1 MYMPKI
7 SQKLLMII
15 LRYLLLLFCDVCLCL
30 VIEHYYFHSSVSKF
44 RVIKQSSF
52 CKEKYKIWN
61 TESNLYFPEK
71 FQWIHLSFKFDQF
84 KLVATHVAPSSSTS
98 TIMWSYLNTFKL
110 NFL

>member
-30 VIEHYYFHSSVSKF
+30 IIEHYYFHSSVSKF

-52 CKEKYKIWN
+52 CKEK
-61 TESNLYFPEK
+61 
-71 FQWIHLSFKFDQF
+71 
-84 KLVATHVAPSSSTS
+84 
-98 TIMWSYLNTFKL
+98 
-110 NFL
+110 